1 MKVKIETATTCFAC
15 GIQTHYKVVESG
27 VMTPQEFINAK
38 LTILSSLSNVT
49 VAPLSN
55 WEKKNGSWNLVAW
68 GTPMI
73 KGKHQGC
80 TSVWCTIE
88 F

>member
-15 GIQTHYKVVESG
+15 GIQTHYEVSEHR
-27 VMTPQEFINAK
+27 VMTPQEFLNTK
-38 LTILSSLSNVT
+38 LAYLSNLRHVT
-49 VAPLSN
+49 VQPLSF
-55 WEKKNGSWNLVAW
+55 WNKDEVWHMVAW

-73 KGKHQGC
+73 NGKYQGC
-80 TSVWCTIE
+80 TSIWFTIE